1 MPDTSD
7 TGARNLHWATAL
19 LSELAAHGVN
29 YACLSPGS
37 RCTPLTVAAAHN
49 ETIETLVHYDERGAA
64 FHALGYARATG
75 RPAVLI
81 STSGTAVA
89 NYLPAVVEAS
99 VGHVPLLVITCD
111 RPPEL
116 RQAGANQTI
125 DQVRIFGNYTRWY
138 FELPCPT
145 SDIDVDMV
153 RETAAQAVY
162 RSDGAPAGPVHLN
175 CLFREPFLPENADL
189 PAVATDPKTTYY
201 PPARSPT
208 PEALDALEGLI
219 TDSTSRLL
227 VAGELRQADVPAVRR
242 LAEHLQWPLYA
253 DITSGLRLS
262 APPCRVTAKA
272 AAAASPDLILHVGGK
287 LVSKEIQNTV
297 AACHGTVV
305 QALNHCERQDPDCR
319 TDLRIE
325 TDIPALCN
333 AMLTRITQ
341 HTDSPA
347 ETASDKAVDQLLDT
361 HAGASEASIARAIAQ
376 KIPAT
381 DALFLGNSMPIRN
394 MDLFANTDGAAVP
407 IGGNRGASGIDGL
420 IASASGFA
428 KGLQRH
434 VTLLIGDV
442 SCLHDLSSL
451 ALAQH
456 HQLTIVILNNDGGGI
471 FGHLPIAERADVFE
485 KYFLT
490 PHGRRFEHAA
500 MMFELN
506 YAHTETTENFR
517 QAYEGALNSDASTII
532 EVTIERQHSMDTH
545 RRILE
550 L

>member
-1 MPDTSD
+1 MPHTSK

-19 LSELAAHGVN
+19 LSELAAHGVT

-37 RCTPLTVAAAHN
+37 RCTPLTVAAAHS

-89 NYLPAVVEAS
+89 NYLPAIVEAS
-99 VGHVPLLVITCD
+99 VGHVPLLVITSD

-116 RQAGANQTI
+116 RQTGANQTI
-125 DQVRIFGNYTRWY
+125 DQVKIFGSYTRWY

-153 RETAAQAVY
+153 RSTAAQAVY
-162 RSDGAPAGPVHLN
+162 RSNGAPAGPVHLN
-175 CLFREPFLPENADL
+175 CLFREPFLPKDADL
-189 PAVATDPKTTYY
+189 PAIEEGPKTTYY
-201 PPARSPT
+201 PPVRSPE
-208 PEALDALEGLI
+208 PEALDTLEGLI
-219 TDSTSRLL
+219 ADSTSRLL
-227 VAGELRQADVPAVRR
+227 VAGELSQADVPAARR

-253 DITSGLRLS
+253 DIASGLRLG
-262 APPCRVTAKA
+262 APPCRVAADA
-272 AAAASPDLILHVGGK
+272 AAAGSPDLILHVGGK
-287 LVSKEIQNTV
+287 LVSKQIQNTV
-297 AACHGTVV
+297 AACRGTVV
-305 QALNHCERQDPDCR
+305 QALNHCERQDPHHR

-325 TDIPALCN
+325 ADIPPLCD
-333 AMLTRITQ
+333 AIRARVPQ

-347 ETASDKAVDQLLDT
+347 ETVSGKAVDQLLAADSC
-361 HAGASEASIARAIAQ
+361 ASEASIARTIARQ
-376 KIPAT
+376 IPAT
-381 DALFLGNSMPIRN
+381 GALFLGNSMPVRN
-394 MDLFANTDGAAVP
+394 MDLFADTDGAAVP
-407 IGGNRGASGIDGL
+407 VGVNRGASGIDGL
-420 IASASGFA
+420 IATASGFA
-428 KGLQRH
+428 KGLHRH

-456 HQLTIVILNNDGGGI
+456 HRLTIVILNNDGGGI
-471 FGHLPIAERADVFE
+471 FGHLPIAEREDVFE

-490 PHGRRFEHAA
+490 PHGRRFEHTATQ
-500 MMFELN
+500 FELK
-506 YAHTETTENFR
+506 YAHTDTTENFR
-517 QAYEGALNSDASTII
+517 QAYDDALGSDASTII
-532 EVTIERQHSMDTH
+532 EVTIDRQHSMDTH
-545 RRILE
+545 RRIVE